1 MVNTITLIREVQ
13 GEQEVM
19 SIDKSKIKK
28 FIGISAVAIGV
39 AFIGMS
45 ILAKKKKSSST
56 YENDKDQQNPF
67 EGKKVVLVEDENDKE
82 NADGVKGHLEAT
94 GDSDYSP
101 GFYEKHVKRAIDVV
115 LSFGGLV
122 VLSPVFAAIALAIKI
137 EDPGPVL
144 FTQKRVGQNKKYF
157 KLHKFRSM
165 KMSTPHDVPTHQ
177 LENPEQYITKVGKF
191 IRKHSLDELPQIWDI
206 FIGNM
211 SVIGPRPALWNQDLL
226 TAERDKYGVNDVK
239 PGLTGW
245 AQINGRDELEI
256 EEKAKLDGEYVSKM
270 GLGMDIKCF
279 LGSVH
284 VVGKDDTVVEGGTGE
299 MKKKSVGR
307 HYTDGKS
314 NAELIGH
321 IGFGETVQIDQD
333 VQKRVLITGAGSY
346 IGETFRAYGAEHYP
360 DNFTIDAV
368 DMIDP
373 AWREMAFSSYDIV
386 YHVAGIA
393 HADVG
398 NVTDEIKEKY
408 YAVNTDLALE
418 VAEKAKAEGVKE
430 FIFMSSMIVYGESA
444 PYGVKKVIDEHTVPS
459 PANFYGD
466 SKLQADVGVRELA
479 DENFKVIVLRPPMIY
494 GKGSKGNYPTLAKLA
509 KKLPVFP
516 DVDNERSMLY
526 IENLC
531 EFLCQ
536 VMLVDVKQNAT
547 VLIPQNAEWTK
558 TSEMVKEIAAVGG
571 KKIKSVKVL
580 NPAVAIASKVPGKI
594 GGLVNKAFGNS
605 CYAHSIS
612 VCPGIEYQK
621 AGLGESVYRT
631 EGNTREPADSK
642 EDHTQGKKSNGSQ
655 QKHILVISQY
665 FYPETFRINDIAT
678 EWVRRGNKVTVLTGI
693 PNYPMG
699 KFFEGY
705 GYTKKRRETWNGI
718 DIIRIPLIP
727 RGNSS
732 VGMMANYG
740 SFVISGFLKNMLS
753 NIKADYVFTFEV
765 SPMTQALIGCWYAKK
780 HHVPHYLYVQDLW
793 PENVITVTGITNRT
807 VIGAIDKMVD
817 YIYRNSDEIFATSP
831 SFVDAIC
838 NRKVPVK
845 KSKVHYWPQY
855 AEEFYKPMEKANVS
869 EIPDDGSFKIAFT
882 GNIGTA
888 QGLDILPKTAEL
900 LKDENIKFVIVGGGR
915 YQAEFKKEI
924 MDRGVQ
930 KKFIMIPRQSAE
942 RIPELLSAC
951 DAAFLSFMN
960 DPLWTKTIPAKLQ
973 SYMACGMPVIA
984 SAEGET
990 RRIIEEAKCGL
1001 CCGIGNVG
1009 ELAAGIKSIMQMDLE
1024 TMRNNSRLYCGSHF
1038 DKKKLMDQMDV
1049 YFV

>member
-1 MVNTITLIREVQ
+1 
-13 GEQEVM
+13 
-19 SIDKSKIKK
+19 
-28 FIGISAVAIGV
+28 
-39 AFIGMS
+39 
-45 ILAKKKKSSST
+45 
-56 YENDKDQQNPF
+56 
-67 EGKKVVLVEDENDKE
+67 
-82 NADGVKGHLEAT
+82 
-94 GDSDYSP
+94 
-101 GFYEKHVKRAIDVV
+101 
-115 LSFGGLV
+115 
-122 VLSPVFAAIALAIKI
+122 
-137 EDPGPVL
+137 
-144 FTQKRVGQNKKYF
+144 
-157 KLHKFRSM
+157 
-165 KMSTPHDVPTHQ
+165 MSTPHDVPTHQ
-177 LENPEQYITKVGKF
+177 LENPEQYITRVGKF
-191 IRKHSLDELPQIWDI
+191 LRAHSLDELPQIWDI

-211 SVIGPRPALWNQDLL
+211 SVIGPRPGLWNQDLL
-226 TAERDKYGVNDVK
+226 TAERDKYGANDVK

-256 EEKAKLDGEYVSKM
+256 EEKAKLDGEYVKKIGPM
-270 GLGMDIKCF
+270 MDVKCF

-284 VVGKDDTVVEGGTGE
+284 VFGKDESVVEGGTGE
-299 MKKKSVGR
+299 MKKQFVGR

-314 NAELIGH
+314 DDELIGH
-321 IGFGETVQIDQD
+321 IGFGEPVQVDKEGY
-333 VQKRVLITGAGSY
+333 KRVLIAGAGSY
-346 IGETFRAYGAEHYP
+346 IGETFRAYAAEHYP
-360 DNFTIDAV
+360 DNFTIDTV

-373 AWREMAFSSYDIV
+373 AWRERNFSSYDVV

-398 NVTDEIKEKY
+398 NVSDETKEKY
-408 YAVNTDLALE
+408 YTVNTDLAIE
-418 VAEKAKAEGVKE
+418 VAEKAKADGVKE

-466 SKLQADVGVRELA
+466 SKLQADVGVRGLA
-479 DENFKVIVLRPPMIY
+479 DDQFKVIVLRPPMIY

-516 DVDNERSMLY
+516 DVDNQRSMLY

-536 VMLVDVKQNAT
+536 IMQVKKFWQSAV
-547 VLIPQNAEWTK
+547 VLIPQNGEWTK
-558 TSEMVKEIAAVGG
+558 TSEMVKEIAEVTGR
-571 KKIKSVKVL
+571 KVRKLGIL
-580 NPAVAIASKVPGKI
+580 NPAVLVGSNVPGKI
-594 GGLVNKAFGNS
+594 SGLVNKAFGNN
-605 CYAHSIS
+605 CYVHSIS
-612 VCPGIEYQK
+612 SYSGIEYQK
-621 AGLGESVYRT
+621 VGLEESVYRT
-631 EGNTREPADSK
+631 EGNTRESSDSK
-642 EDHTQGKKSNGSQ
+642 EDYTQGRDYKQCNGSQ

-678 EWVRRGNKVTVLTGI
+678 EWVKRGYKVTVLTGI

-727 RGNSS
+727 RGTSS
-732 VGMMANYG
+732 IGMIANYG
-740 SFVISGFLKNMLS
+740 SFIISGFFKNMLS

-780 HHVPHYLYVQDLW
+780 YHIPHYLYVQDLW
-793 PENVITVTGITNRT
+793 PENVITVTGITNHT

-817 YIYRNSDEIFATSP
+817 YIYKNTGEIFATSP

-838 NRKVPVK
+838 NRKVKVNRK
-845 KSKVHYWPQY
+845 KVHYWPQY
-855 AEEFYKPMEKANVS
+855 AEEFYKPLEKVDTP
-869 EIPDDGSFKIAFT
+869 EIPGDGSFKIAFT

-900 LKDENIKFVIVGGGR
+900 LEDENIKFVIVGDGR
-915 YQAEFKKEI
+915 YQAEFEREIKER
-924 MDRGVQ
+924 DVQ
-930 KKFIMIPRQSAE
+930 SKFIIIPRQFAE

-951 DAAFLSFMN
+951 DAAFLSFKD

-990 RRIIEEAKCGL
+990 RRIIEEAECGI
-1001 CCGIGNVG
+1001 CCGIGDAT
-1009 ELAAGIKSIMQMDLE
+1009 ELADGIRSLTQMDLI
-1024 TMRNNSRLYCGSHF
+1024 TMRENSRSYSEKHF
-1038 DKKKLMDQMDV
+1038 DKRKLMDQMDE
-1049 YFV
+1049 YFEK